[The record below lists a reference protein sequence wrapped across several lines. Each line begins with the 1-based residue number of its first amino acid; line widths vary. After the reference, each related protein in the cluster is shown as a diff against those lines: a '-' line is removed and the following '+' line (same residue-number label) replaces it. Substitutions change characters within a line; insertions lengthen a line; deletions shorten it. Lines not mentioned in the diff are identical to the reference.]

1 MQKKYV
7 VAFDQ
12 GTTSTRTIV
21 FDLKGQIKS
30 TAQKELTQ
38 HYPQSGWVEHDPK
51 KIYTDQLETFN
62 KAIESAEIHPEE
74 IAAIGITNQR
84 ESLVIWDGL
93 SGEPLHPIILWLD
106 TRTID
111 TVSTLEKKLG
121 SKDALRS
128 ITGLPISTYFT
139 GVKLKWIMDN
149 VPNVKD
155 AIINGRAKVGM
166 H

>member
-1 MQKKYV
+1 M
-7 VAFDQ
+7 
-12 GTTSTRTIV
+12 S
-21 FDLKGQIKS
+21 
-30 TAQKELTQ
+30 
-38 HYPQSGWVEHDPK
+38 PK
-51 KIYTDQLETFN
+51 KLLSSVEGCFEGALKQAN
-62 KAIESAEIHPEE
+62 AKASDVISV
-74 IAAIGITNQR
+74 GITNQR